1 MVANLI
7 CLVILRVLSAT
18 GLEVWQYL
26 GTLGTLAILVGYGLV
41 NVGAARAVFDRSL
54 GVAQWRGFLPSI
66 AVILVGYVLYA
77 NIYPAPSFPFNLFPY
92 ILLAW
97 LVIGAAVIAFSPNLV
112 RRVAADRPMESERRD
127 EPAMAGLDHPVVV
140 QDVIARGVEYRP
152 RRRPGC

>member
-1 MVANLI
+1 MAANLI

-54 GVAQWRGFLPSI
+54 GVPQWRGVLPSI

-77 NIYPAPSFPFNLFPY
+77 NVYPAPAFPFNLFPY
-92 ILLAW
+92 LLLAW
-97 LVIGAAVIAFSPNLV
+97 LVIGAAVIAFWPTLV
-112 RRVAADRPMESERRD
+112 RRVG
-127 EPAMAGLDHPVVV
+127 AGLARDLGLPAGRVV
-140 QDVIARGVEYRP
+140 GEVEPYP
-152 RRRPGC
+152 IEE